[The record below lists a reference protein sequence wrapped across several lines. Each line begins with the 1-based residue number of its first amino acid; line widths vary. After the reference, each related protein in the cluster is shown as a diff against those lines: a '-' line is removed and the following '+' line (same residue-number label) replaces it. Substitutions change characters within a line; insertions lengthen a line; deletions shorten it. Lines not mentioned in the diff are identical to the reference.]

1 MPPQGAMAE
10 ATDRETVICRAIEV
24 IGDEKEAMRWLG
36 TPVPALGYS
45 TPISLLINPEGQTAV
60 LNVLTQLEHGVL

>member
-1 MPPQGAMAE
+1 MAE

-24 IGDEKEAMRWLG
+24 IGDEKEALRWLG
-36 TPVPALGYS
+36 MPVPALGYS
-45 TPISLLINPEGQTAV
+45 TPISLLVNPDGQTAV